1 MLESA
6 RRIAA
11 TPQVPSRVLIGLGTL
26 TSFLWL
32 LANDLI
38 HPIVIYALELYLT
51 F

>member
-11 TPQVPSRVLIGLGTL
+11 TPQISFRVLVGLGTL
-26 TSFLWL
+26 SSFLWL

>member
-1 MLESA
+1 MLESV

-11 TPQVPSRVLIGLGTL
+11 IPRIPARLAIGLATVG
-26 TSFLWL
+26 SFAWL
-32 LANDLI
+32 LAHDLI